1 MTNWRTNL
9 GGAISITGTS
19 LIGIGVLTQLTQLSP
34 DAASMLSPAVYK
46 LMWIVALIGFV
57 LSAIGKGVTA
67 LFAADAKSVKDIQAQ
82 INLVPKAIDTGDT
95 SMLYKTQVEQKQAAP
110 TTENQTK

>member
-1 MTNWRTNL
+1 MSNWRTNL

-46 LMWIVALIGFV
+46 LMWYAAFVGFV
-57 LSAIGKGVTA
+57 LSAVGKGVTA
-67 LFAADAKSVKDIQAQ
+67 LFAADAKSVKNLQEQ
-82 INLVPKAIDTGDT
+82 INMVPKAIDTGDT
-95 SMLYKTQVEQKQAAP
+95 SMLYKTQLEQKPSTTDAP
-110 TTENQTK
+110 KTT